1 MVNYT
6 SNSKFEKWM
15 ERCGL
20 SVGTFALLL
29 TVMMLL
35 GCSESVPVTDYSTDK
50 SSPSRFKV
58 VSSECYH
65 MNSPLPIMSLTLIT
79 DTQGTNEIL
88 IVSDGRGLAM
98 MYVPKPVKQ
107 LEDSGKSGK

>member
-1 MVNYT
+1 
-6 SNSKFEKWM
+6 
-15 ERCGL
+15 
-20 SVGTFALLL
+20 
-29 TVMMLL
+29 
-35 GCSESVPVTDYSTDK
+35 
-50 SSPSRFKV
+50 
-58 VSSECYH
+58 